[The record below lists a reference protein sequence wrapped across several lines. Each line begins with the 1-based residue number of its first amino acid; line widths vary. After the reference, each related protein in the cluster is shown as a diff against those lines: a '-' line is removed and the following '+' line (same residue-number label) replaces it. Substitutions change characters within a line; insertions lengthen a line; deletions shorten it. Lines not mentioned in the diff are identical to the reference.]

1 MVTLGQRVKTLR
13 KDRKLTQSQVG
24 KALGVSDVTIGYWE
38 RDLNEP
44 GGKSLTN
51 LARYF
56 GVSEEYLLYGKNEES
71 NVMPASLGTTSIP
84 IISFVQAVAWS
95 AESDAR
101 SLEGNV
107 DYILTDQKLSPSSF
121 ALRLKGRSMEPEFT
135 EGDIIIVDPEIGP
148 IPGDYVVAK
157 NGSHEAT
164 FKKYRSRGIDAT
176 GDEIFELVPL
186 NPDFPTKSSQTESI
200 SIIGVMVEHRRFRR
214 R

>member
-84 IISFVQAVAWS
+84 IISFVQAGAWS

-164 FKKYRSRGIDAT
+164 FKKYRSRGIDAK